1 MPQTTPI
8 SPLRQRLI
16 DDMTLRNFSPKTHW
30 AYVHGVKILAEFLRR
45 SPDKA
50 SADDLRLFRLH
61 LVDRGYSVHMINQS
75 LAALRFFYR
84 VTAPRDDLVAT
95 IPYIKQPE
103 QLPVVLSQDEV
114 VRLLAAAPGF
124 KYQVMLSTCY
134 AAGLRVSELVNLK
147 VADIDSSRMV
157 IRIEQS
163 KGNKDRYVMLSPD
176 LLAML
181 RKWYRFAHPEYW
193 LFPGMVAGN
202 PLTTNIIRWAVRRA
216 TQTAGIKKRVSP
228 HTLRHSFACHLLENK
243 TDIRVI
249 QVLLGHARI
258 ESTNHYARI
267 ALGAIGDLTSP
278 FDLLP
283 KDAAPPA

>member
-1 MPQTTPI
+1 
-8 SPLRQRLI
+8 
-16 DDMTLRNFSPKTHW
+16 
-30 AYVHGVKILAEFLRR
+30 
-45 SPDKA
+45 
-50 SADDLRLFRLH
+50 
-61 LVDRGYSVHMINQS
+61 
-75 LAALRFFYR
+75 
-84 VTAPRDDLVAT
+84 
-95 IPYIKQPE
+95 
-103 QLPVVLSQDEV
+103 
-114 VRLLAAAPGF
+114 
-124 KYQVMLSTCY
+124 MLSTCY

-147 VADIDSSRMV
+147 VSDIDSARMV

-181 RKWYRFAHPEYW
+181 RTWYRQERPDDW
-193 LFPGMVAGN
+193 LFPGMIAGH
-202 PLTTNIIRWAVRRA
+202 PLTTNMIRWAVRRA
-216 TQTAGIKKRVSP
+216 TQVAGITKRVSP

-278 FDLLP
+278 FDLLR
-283 KDAAPPA
+283 KAAPPA